1 MPNKINV
8 AVQTKPSINVQTA
21 KKQTVI
27 ANQSG
32 LIAVRRLSDL
42 LDVDTSG
49 KIDGSILIYDEE
61 QGKFVAST
69 LLEKQTFNGG
79 HF

>member
-69 LLEKQTFNGG
+69 LLEKQTVNGG